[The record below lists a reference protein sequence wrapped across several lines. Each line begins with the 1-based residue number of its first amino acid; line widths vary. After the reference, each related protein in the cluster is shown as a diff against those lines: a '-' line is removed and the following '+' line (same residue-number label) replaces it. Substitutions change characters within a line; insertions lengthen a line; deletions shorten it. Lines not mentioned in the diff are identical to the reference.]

1 MSPIHLNE
9 DLDIDSV
16 AVIGAGP
23 CGLSAAKYLLAEK
36 KFSRVQVFEQKATV
50 GGVWVYSPWNS
61 DSDTPIDEFA
71 SPVYDF
77 LETNIP
83 HTLMNYSD
91 LKFPEDSSLFPRHQ
105 VVKKYLDG
113 YAEPLKPLIS
123 LSTQVLSVKKIAVA
137 GKRVWEIQ
145 TRNLETKE
153 TTVGHFDAVLVANGH
168 YNDEFLPDIPGLDAF
183 RAAHPGS
190 ILHSKLY
197 RNPDQYRDKKVIV
210 VGNSASGVDISAQ
223 ISTCAQLPI
232 IVSEKTT
239 PDPSA
244 GAQTSPWAKFLPE
257 ISEFIAEDQTVRFAN
272 GHIETNI
279 DAVIFCTGYL
289 YTFPFLKDLSPAVTG
304 DGNCV
309 LNLYQHLFYI
319 DDRTL
324 AFAGLPQRI
333 VPFPFSEGQAA
344 WAARVWSGRT
354 TLPPAAEMNAWAED
368 LLARTGGGKSLHNLA
383 FPQDLEYI
391 NMMHGVSLA
400 AEKRQGLENEGVGK
414 LPPFWDEDT
423 RWVRQQMPLIKAA
436 SRQLGE
442 KRHRVKTLGELG
454 FDPRA

>member
-9 DLDIDSV
+9 DLNIDSV

-36 KFSRVQVFEQKATV
+36 KFSRVQIFEQKATV

-61 DSDTPIDEFA
+61 DSDGPGDDFA

-105 VVKKYLDG
+105 VVKKYLDD
-113 YAEPLKPLIS
+113 YAEPLKPILS
-123 LSTQVLSVKKIAVA
+123 LSTQVLSAKKIPVT
-137 GKRVWEIQ
+137 GRRVWEIK
-145 TRNLETKE
+145 TRNLQTQEISE
-153 TTVGHFDAVLVANGH
+153 AHFDAVLVANGH
-168 YNDEFLPDIPGLDAF
+168 YNDAFLPDIPGLNAF
-183 RAAHPGS
+183 REAHPGS
-190 ILHSKLY
+190 ILHSKHY
-197 RNPDQYRDKKVIV
+197 RNPDHYRDKKVIV

-223 ISTCAQLPI
+223 ISTCAKLPV

-244 GAQTSPWAKFLPE
+244 GEQASPWAKFLPE
-257 ISEFIAEDQTVRFAN
+257 MSEFVPEDRTVRFTN
-272 GHIETNI
+272 GHVERNI
-279 DAVIFCTGYL
+279 DAVVFCTGYL
-289 YTFPFLKDLSPAVTG
+289 YTFPFFSDLSPPVTD

-344 WAARVWSGRT
+344 WVSRVWSGRL
-354 TLPPAAEMNAWAED
+354 TLPSVAEMHAWEED
-368 LLARTGGGKSLHNLA
+368 VVEKTGAGKSLHTLA
-383 FPQDLEYI
+383 FPNDLEYI
-391 NMMHGVSLA
+391 NMMHDISLRA
-400 AEKRQGLENEGVGK
+400 DKREGLENDGVGK
-414 LPPFWDEDT
+414 LPPFWDDDT

-442 KRHRVKTLGELG
+442 KRHQVKTLEELG
-454 FDPRA
+454 FDHRA

>member
-1 MSPIHLNE
+1 LTFTSL
-9 DLDIDSV
+9 
-16 AVIGAGP
+16 
-23 CGLSAAKYLLAEK
+23 
-36 KFSRVQVFEQKATV
+36 
-50 GGVWVYSPWNS
+50 
-61 DSDTPIDEFA
+61 
-71 SPVYDF
+71 
-77 LETNIP
+77 TNR
-83 HTLMNYSD
+83 S
-91 LKFPEDSSLFPRHQ
+91 Q
-105 VVKKYLDG
+105 
-113 YAEPLKPLIS
+113 
-123 LSTQVLSVKKIAVA
+123 
-137 GKRVWEIQ
+137 
-145 TRNLETKE
+145 
-153 TTVGHFDAVLVANGH
+153 
-168 YNDEFLPDIPGLDAF
+168 
-183 RAAHPGS
+183 
-190 ILHSKLY
+190 
-197 RNPDQYRDKKVIV
+197 KVIV

-344 WAARVWSGRT
+344 WVSRVWSGRT
-354 TLPPAAEMNAWAED
+354 SLPPAAEMHAWAED

-391 NMMHGVSLA
+391 NMIHGVSLA
-400 AEKRQGLENEGVGK
+400 AEKREGLENEGVGK
-414 LPPFWDEDT
+414 LPPFWDGDT

-442 KRHRVKTLGELG
+442 KRHQVKTLGELG